1 MRVYYLLFV
10 LLFLFLL
17 PVPGKKRWEMTG
29 LNGLRI
35 CHSES
40 ALSIHLGILD
50 KGDLLLG
57 TRHYQLFFF
66 IFLDKDHQEPLS
78 RVSITS
84 DSLLRD

>member
-1 MRVYYLLFV
+1 MSKHTVGPVQSQLGSQPAMRVYYLLFV

-57 TRHYQLFFF
+57 N
-66 IFLDKDHQEPLS
+66 
-78 RVSITS
+78 
-84 DSLLRD
+84 

>member
-1 MRVYYLLFV
+1 MRLYYLLFA

-17 PVPGKKRWEMTG
+17 PVPGKMHWEMRG

-50 KGDLLLG
+50 KVDLLSG
-57 TRHYQLFFF
+57 N
-66 IFLDKDHQEPLS
+66 
-78 RVSITS
+78 
-84 DSLLRD
+84 